1 MPEENKPESNSTE
14 MAGPTLWTVRRSAQ
28 HVHRAEATVHR
39 AVTVG
44 AVDSS
49 EQDEGTLKVGGKIVG
64 GAKGRSFS
72 YAVAVFD
79 DATNETYSDDP
90 KIIVGTGLEAAR
102 DEPASALERSK
113 RSRGSIV
120 G

>member
-1 MPEENKPESNSTE
+1 
-14 MAGPTLWTVRRSAQ
+14 
-28 HVHRAEATVHR
+28 VHRAEATVHR

-49 EQDEGTLKVGGKIVG
+49 EQDEGTLKVGGKIGG
-64 GAKGRSFS
+64 GANGHSFR

-90 KIIVGTGLEAAR
+90 KIIVGTGLEAGR
-102 DEPASALERSK
+102 EELASAFDEVKEAEAALSGRQREQAKSIENQLEHLIADLK
-113 RSRGSIV
+113 
-120 G
+120 